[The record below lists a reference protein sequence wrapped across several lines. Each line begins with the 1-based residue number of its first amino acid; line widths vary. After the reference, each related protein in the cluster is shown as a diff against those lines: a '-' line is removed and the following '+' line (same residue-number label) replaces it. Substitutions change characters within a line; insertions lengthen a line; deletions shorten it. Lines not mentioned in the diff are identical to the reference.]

1 MRCWLCPPRPNRC
14 DRTHRENA
22 MRIGIS
28 CYPTHGGSGVVAT
41 ELGLRLAERGHSV
54 AFVSYSAPLRLSVLP
69 PRVCFHEVAIE
80 EYPLL
85 KQFPYTLALAS
96 KLAEVARSHRLRIL
110 HVHYAIPFAAAAIL
124 AKQIAPELDLK
135 VVTTLHGT
143 DITLVGSNDSFR
155 PVTAFCI
162 ERSDAVTAVSH
173 ALRAETGRVFGITR
187 PIEVIPNFVD
197 PDHYRSARPAAWP
210 GDRSAAGAERVPTIV
225 HISNFR
231 PVKRAA
237 DVVRVFARVAG
248 EVPARLVLVGDGPDL
263 GPATDLA
270 RELGVLD
277 RIRLIGVV
285 DDVAPYLRAADLLL
299 LPSQTEAFGL
309 VALEA
314 LAAGVPVIAS
324 RVGGLPEVVEHGVS
338 GYLLPVGDVEGM
350 ARQAVTLLRERPL
363 AERLGRAGA
372 GRVAEQFP
380 PDRIVPRF
388 EELYH
393 RVLGLPAGTE
403 PEIDDGDAHAESFGR
418 SHRDPPHRERA

>member
-1 MRCWLCPPRPNRC
+1 M
-14 DRTHRENA
+14 
-22 MRIGIS
+22 
-28 CYPTHGGSGVVAT
+28 
-41 ELGLRLAERGHSV
+41 
-54 AFVSYSAPLRLSVLP
+54 
-69 PRVCFHEVAIE
+69 
-80 EYPLL
+80 
-85 KQFPYTLALAS
+85 
-96 KLAEVARSHRLRIL
+96 
-110 HVHYAIPFAAAAIL
+110 
-124 AKQIAPELDLK
+124 
-135 VVTTLHGT
+135 
-143 DITLVGSNDSFR
+143 
-155 PVTAFCI
+155 
-162 ERSDAVTAVSH
+162 
-173 ALRAETGRVFGITR
+173 
-187 PIEVIPNFVD
+187 
-197 PDHYRSARPAAWP
+197 
-210 GDRSAAGAERVPTIV
+210 
-225 HISNFR
+225 
-231 PVKRAA
+231 
-237 DVVRVFARVAG
+237 
-248 EVPARLVLVGDGPDL
+248 
-263 GPATDLA
+263 
-270 RELGVLD
+270 LD

-403 PEIDDGDAHAESFGR
+403 PEIDDGDAHAESFE
-418 SHRDPPHRERA
+418 PPHRERA